1 MVEAKPSSDPILKY
15 MILNIDTESL
25 TQEQRNKLIE
35 IGLMKKVC
43 EACGQDVPVQN
54 EYLKQVD
61 TVTLYSCNGSKFIA
75 NAKDV
80 FKSYID
86 SDFKNFDLDKSGA
99 ATNETQVSVYEMA
112 KSKRLTKD
120 ATLVQMFTSLNSD
133 LNTLCLSQSQIIDFC
148 EKNADKL
155 HQEDVTFFLFKEN
168 NEFFVALV
176 HVHSDG
182 LSVFVHRLEY
192 GDMWLSSGALRLVV
206 PQLKL

>member
-1 MVEAKPSSDPILKY
+1 MKCTKCLEKYCEDCGEEILKS
-15 MILNIDTESL
+15 I
-25 TQEQRNKLIE
+25 
-35 IGLMKKVC
+35 
-43 EACGQDVPVQN
+43 PVQN